1 MLPVDPAEVNPQC
14 PVVTPRSLETS
25 PVPSLVLR
33 PPCRDLLL
41 LPLHPSNLL
50 FKILSLE
57 GEQEPAHVVLAQLID
72 AAGINGPAQELVYL
86 ILRVQGILST
96 PAEGRGH
103 GFTRRLTTAT

>member
-1 MLPVDPAEVNPQC
+1 M
-14 PVVTPRSLETS
+14 
-25 PVPSLVLR
+25 
-33 PPCRDLLL
+33 
-41 LPLHPSNLL
+41 
-50 FKILSLE
+50 
-57 GEQEPAHVVLAQLID
+57 VLAQLIN